1 MRKYIVFPNVAFSVY
16 NGALSILKC
25 GDKVRLLFWGE
36 DGKPSE
42 KFPKGYALT
51 NEKECE
57 TAALYDRYNAEYTYL
72 LGGRCGELYKA

>member
-1 MRKYIVFPNVAFSVY
+1 MELVTLIWKYIVFPNVAFSVY

-42 KFPKGYALT
+42 KFP
-51 NEKECE
+51 E
-57 TAALYDRYNAEYTYL
+57 DIQ
-72 LGGRCGELYKA
+72 